1 MNTWISFG
9 YSDVFLELSSK
20 DEGRKMNIIVKR
32 CLGGMERAKVL
43 PLPRMRAERE
53 GNQQYHKS
61 LCAPQ
66 GHLSDGKFPLW
77 AK

>member
-1 MNTWISFG
+1 MS
-9 YSDVFLELSSK
+9 
-20 DEGRKMNIIVKR
+20 IIVR
-32 CLGGMERAKVL
+32 RSLGGMERAKEG
-43 PLPRMRAERE
+43 RMRAETE

>member
-20 DEGRKMNIIVKR
+20 DEDRKMNIIVKR
-32 CLGGMERAKVL
+32 CLGGTERAKEG
-43 PLPRMRAERE
+43 RMRAERE